1 MQNMSS
7 IENCNLKTI
16 MLLDKLCK
24 KKNKTKQRA
33 LILIIFVSKQ
43 WICQWEG
50 LIQPVS
56 IKWLGP
62 YSDEFTLLIASK
74 NALQRIKSNNRFDN

>member
-24 KKNKTKQRA
+24 KK
-33 LILIIFVSKQ
+33 SKQ
-43 WICQWEG
+43 NKELSFWLFLYQNSEY
-50 LIQPVS
+50 VS
-56 IKWLGP
+56 EKNL
-62 YSDEFTLLIASK
+62 SNQSLL
-74 NALQRIKSNNRFDN
+74 ND